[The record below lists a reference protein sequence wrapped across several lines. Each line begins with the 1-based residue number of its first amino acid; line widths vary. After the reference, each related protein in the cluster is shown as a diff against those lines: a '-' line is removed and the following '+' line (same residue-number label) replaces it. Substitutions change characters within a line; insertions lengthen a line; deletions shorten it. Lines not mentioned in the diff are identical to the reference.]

1 MKVRLRWLLPGLIII
16 ILLATICLLH
26 RSAHKEIFRIN
37 SSNSNGNA
45 YANFV
50 LADRTLVS
58 NPTILSTAASA
69 LADRTLVSDPSI
81 LSTAASALISSK
93 NSDSSSNSNK
103 LMNISEKSPQLLT
116 PYVTSVTSDV
126 HGNLGDPIVVLSE
139 NVENWLRD
147 RWQAASNMQGSPIP
161 GDHYLHLFLNQKAII
176 KHVIIDFET
185 AYSDHYRLIGCV
197 AANDCVIE
205 LATSTSR
212 KVIDTSKNHIIH
224 LIETSIESQVTSVKL
239 VIDKPSTRWGTSI
252 WRLQLHGYL
261 VAE

>member
-16 ILLATICLLH
+16 TLLVTIYLLH
-26 RSAHKEIFRIN
+26 RSAHKEIFRI
-37 SSNSNGNA
+37 STSNSNNNA
-45 YANFV
+45 DANSV
-50 LADRTLVS
+50 LVDRTLVS
-58 NPTILSTAASA
+58 NSLENPTILSTAASA
-69 LADRTLVSDPSI
+69 L
-81 LSTAASALISSK
+81 ISSE
-93 NSDSSSNSNK
+93 NSNSNSNSNSK
-103 LMNISEKSPQLLT
+103 LINMIEKSPQLLT

-139 NVENWLRD
+139 NVDNWLTD

-197 AANDCVIE
+197 AANNCVIE
-205 LATSTSR
+205 LATSASR

-224 LIETSIESQVTSVKL
+224 LIGTSIESPVTSVKL